1 MFQSYCSNYLWY
13 FWIYCAFVFRKT
25 LSLLMSNLANA
36 NFIEIIHKQRGLC
49 MPTNIWYTS
58 WIKHHFKQWNNKRH
72 LPYVRI
78 FLSKGWKLLRFIF
91 CSLLGKVMCRPF
103 LCYSPFVQL
112 WVMVKKTKGT
122 SSKRINIK
130 GFMQGIKAWLTFVLK
145 GNGITYYGWKGET
158 FSSQFQLLSTRK
170 QETFSPSHL
179 TFYFLTYIH
188 LSEMEMVSGED
199 PLFIDIE
206 KWKEEEED
214 FERAQ
219 VLQA

>member
-1 MFQSYCSNYLWY
+1 
-13 FWIYCAFVFRKT
+13 
-25 LSLLMSNLANA
+25 
-36 NFIEIIHKQRGLC
+36 
-49 MPTNIWYTS
+49 
-58 WIKHHFKQWNNKRH
+58 
-72 LPYVRI
+72 
-78 FLSKGWKLLRFIF
+78 
-91 CSLLGKVMCRPF
+91 MCRPF

-206 KWKEEEED
+206 KWKGEEED
-214 FERAQ
+214 FEWAQ
-219 VLQA
+219 FLQAQRFYVNSRNLSATRVDYIINSFRIFNDRL

>member
-1 MFQSYCSNYLWY
+1 MINKLDKNTTSYNE
-13 FWIYCAFVFRKT
+13 R
-25 LSLLMSNLANA
+25 
-36 NFIEIIHKQRGLC
+36 IH
-49 MPTNIWYTS
+49 
-58 WIKHHFKQWNNKRH
+58 KRH
-72 LPYVRI
+72 LLYIRI
-78 FLSKGWKLLRFIF
+78 FLPKGPKGWKLLRFIF
-91 CSLLGKVMCRPF
+91 YSFLGKVMCRPF

-206 KWKEEEED
+206 KWKGEEED
-214 FERAQ
+214 FEWAQ
-219 VLQA
+219 LLQAQRFDVNSRNLSATRVDYIINSFRIFNDRL